1 MRRLSQGV
9 DRDSQTGQIVE
20 WNSKRFGLRT
30 YISDRKIWITLERG
44 QGPFSLDV

>member
-30 YISDRKIWITLERG
+30 YIWPEN
-44 QGPFSLDV
+44 LDKH